1 MHPLQR
7 WHVAPCPV
15 EAWGG
20 MKTKVQTQP
29 AAPVAPAAGIKR
41 INLAGIATK
50 SPASKTAKA
59 YPVLPDE
66 DGQVAALVEGIL
78 DKSEQLEVLEGSL
91 EIDKGELIALA
102 KPFYFTHHAGQMA
115 VASSVEARAG
125 EKVVRVG
132 FSNSYRGSA
141 DDAPILRV
149 VGEKG
154 ASFFKQSFEL
164 KIKGDLIPEAAVEE
178 IIGELQEIF
187 ARHGAGAALSAKA
200 VFKPNKE
207 FHTARHTLFSAEQ
220 NLEIDK
226 VVPVSASVKTKLG
239 RGGGYED

>member
-1 MHPLQR
+1 
-7 WHVAPCPV
+7 
-15 EAWGG
+15 
-20 MKTKVQTQP
+20 MKTKVQTQS
-29 AAPVAPAAGIKR
+29 AAPAPAAGIKR

-66 DGQVAALVEGIL
+66 DGQVGALVEGIL
-78 DKSEQLEVLEGSL
+78 DKAEQLEALEGSL

-102 KPFYFTHHAGQMA
+102 KPFYFAHHAGQMA

-154 ASFFKQSFEL
+154 AAFFKQSFEL

-200 VFKPNKE
+200 VFKPTKE

-239 RGGGYED
+239 RGGNYED